1 MSAALRLRLAI
12 LRYRAKAKG
21 LVATVHFL
29 FYAYQGRVKEVWI
42 GDSNAV
48 HLNLPDMITA
58 ARRMPDGRW
67 VMHLGPRVMFSIAR
81 EGLPPAVNRLLRWAS
96 HTPRARDIIWAFS
109 FGEIDVRCHIV
120 PRMSDPEAALAFIP
134 AYLEVIRQAG
144 TAARARRT
152 LVLVPPPQSATYPE
166 QAGFPV
172 KGSIEERTATNLA
185 LRKAMIEAA
194 AKLPTD
200 GTTVLLVDVIDR
212 LSDARGHM
220 REEMTFDGLHTN
232 ANGRA
237 VFRQAVDEL
246 LAATAS
252 K

>member
-1 MSAALRLRLAI
+1 MSAALRLRLA
-12 LRYRAKAKG
+12 LHRYRAKAKG
-21 LVATVHFL
+21 LIATFHFL
-29 FYAYQGRVKEVWI
+29 FYAYSGRVKEVWI

-48 HLNLPDMITA
+48 HMNLYDMITA

-81 EGLPPAVNRLLRWAS
+81 EGLPPAVSRLLRWSS
-96 HTPRARDIIWAFS
+96 HTPRAKDIVWGFS
-109 FGEIDVRCHIV
+109 FGEIDVRCHLV

-134 AYLEVIRQAG
+134 GYLEVIRQAG
-144 TAARARRT
+144 TSAGAGRT

-172 KGSIEERTATNLA
+172 NGSIEERTATNL
-185 LRKAMIEAA
+185 LVRRAMFAAA
-194 AKLPTD
+194 AKLPSD
-200 GTTVLLVDVIDR
+200 GTNLLLVDVIDQ

-237 VFRQAVDEL
+237 VFRQAVDDL
-246 LAATAS
+246 LAATAAT
-252 K
+252 